1 MSSLIFEFS
10 CVRGRLFVKISV
22 YMKFLRNG
30 GQMSSLIP
38 NPKSVLWR
46 AKLQAPFSRTGI
58 YFLVGSASFKVTNFT
73 CALSN
78 NHTTLTTL
86 FLSRWLDLPLP
97 FCFTRSFSLYG
108 QKTLVFLQEQSVQ
121 LATSKLPS
129 SETQGQIVGSRE
141 SLDGRKNKARRKVKK
156 GEKSPWGQCLTRP
169 VPNGRR
175 RSGF

>member
-78 NHTTLTTL
+78 NPHHADHAFSVEMARSPLALL
-86 FLSRWLDLPLP
+86 FYS
-97 FCFTRSFSLYG
+97 FCFFVWPKDISFLAGAKRATRYEQVASLR
-108 QKTLVFLQEQSVQ
+108 
-121 LATSKLPS
+121 AS
-129 SETQGQIVGSRE
+129 SPFMGYY
-141 SLDGRKNKARRKVKK
+141 
-156 GEKSPWGQCLTRP
+156 EK
-169 VPNGRR
+169 
-175 RSGF
+175 

>member
-30 GQMSSLIP
+30 DQISSLIP

-46 AKLQAPFSRTGI
+46 AKLQAPFSLTGI
-58 YFLVGSASFKVTNFT
+58 YFLVGSASFKVTNFI

-78 NHTTLTTL
+78 NYTTLTML
-86 FLSRWLDLPLP
+86 FLSRWLDLPLL
-97 FCFTRSFSLYG
+97 FCFTRSFSLYA

-121 LATSKLPS
+121 LATSKLLACEES
-129 SETQGQIVGSRE
+129 ICGISWKVDARGARE
-141 SLDGRKNKARRKVKK
+141 
-156 GEKSPWGQCLTRP
+156 
-169 VPNGRR
+169 RR
-175 RSGF
+175 RQSVGRGRERRACNDRSPFLGPSRLCR